1 MDFAVAVMEATG
13 WRNLWSVFSEVATE
27 TSSSATPEA
36 AISIRAYLA
45 DPRELLYAYPP
56 EKGGRCRRW

>member
-1 MDFAVAVMEATG
+1 MDFAVAVMEAIG
-13 WRNLWSVFSEVATE
+13 WRNSWSIFSKVATE
-27 TSSSATPEA
+27 TSSSVPEA

-45 DPRELLYAYPP
+45 DPGELLYAYPP